1 MTEAE
6 GRGERGSARA
16 TSMYLRRSDGLED
29 CHPFATLVEPWEL
42 EPLSEEEAAA
52 YEARSE
58 RMRKIGKVVLAI
70 SMSTMMITWVTKY
83 FFMTLL

>member
-1 MTEAE
+1 M
-6 GRGERGSARA
+6 
-16 TSMYLRRSDGLED
+16 
-29 CHPFATLVEPWEL
+29 EPWEI

-58 RMRKIGKVVLAI
+58 LMRRIGKMVLAV
-70 SMSTMMITWVTKY
+70 MMTTMLITWVTKY

>member
-1 MTEAE
+1 M
-6 GRGERGSARA
+6 
-16 TSMYLRRSDGLED
+16 
-29 CHPFATLVEPWEL
+29 EPWEI

-58 RMRKIGKVVLAI
+58 RMRMVGKVVLAI
-70 SMSTMMITWVTKY
+70 MMTVMLITWVTKY

>member
-1 MTEAE
+1 M
-6 GRGERGSARA
+6 
-16 TSMYLRRSDGLED
+16 
-29 CHPFATLVEPWEL
+29 EPWEI

-58 RMRKIGKVVLAI
+58 RMRKVGKVILAI
-70 SMSTMMITWVTKY
+70 MMTTMLITWVTKY